1 MKTIIAYVLLYLLAT
16 GVSAIAAAVLLFG
29 GLAVKKLIK

>member
-1 MKTIIAYVLLYLLAT
+1 MKTFVAYVLLYLLAT
-16 GVSAIAAAVLLFG
+16 GVSTIAVAILMFS